1 MNSRYTMPA
10 DLDQQLQG
18 LGALLR
24 ELSPPIAPDEYQ
36 RSSLIDPSPA
46 DHAQDRSGELELA
59 DDRSRPV
66 APRRTVAIRAAASLV
81 AAAAVVG
88 CLVLLTRRDASS
100 TVSAPD
106 ADTGTTSQPAATID
120 QTDATGAF
128 VGAEDPPLF
137 SMPLDGWSVSYFDDT
152 TSARDRFV
160 AVNSVQGF
168 AGGSF
173 VVLPAN
179 SNGQVTSG
187 TDLKPQGIDGLVL
200 GTGDN
205 FRWFEWHV
213 GDQVLSAHARHI
225 SEADAL
231 ALVKSIVVGA
241 DGSLTVSAPPA
252 GMVVLPDS
260 QIGNLTRYV
269 EYHWTNADKS
279 KTIGITMQPG
289 GDLGVQGV
297 DQGGYQPTTFGG
309 RPAYLAS
316 GGMAVSLLDR
326 FWVWSISGEGYTTS
340 DEFLGDALAVTTTD
354 EATWRSELAGHAVL
368 PSERPAQVADILSDI
383 PLPTGFD
390 TARLIGSG
398 IAKVRYQLVA
408 EVTSAVWCAWVQ
420 KWDAALT
427 TGDTAGAADAATA
440 IASSKTWHS
449 LTEIA
454 SQGGWSEVIW
464 RDSQRVADGDRTLA
478 AEAASGGGEGC
489 NQS

>member
-1 MNSRYTMPA
+1 MPT
-10 DLDQQLQG
+10 DLDEQLQG
-18 LGALLR
+18 LGVLLR
-24 ELSPPIAPDEYQ
+24 ELSPPIAPSEYQ
-36 RSSLIDPSPA
+36 RSPLIDRPTA
-46 DHAQDRSGELELA
+46 DDAEQRPGELELA
-59 DDRSRPV
+59 ESRPRSV
-66 APRRTVAIRAAASLV
+66 TPRRTVAIRATASMV

-100 TVSAPD
+100 TVNAPE
-106 ADTGTTSQPAATID
+106 AETTTTSQPTGTVIGG
-120 QTDATGAF
+120 DATGAF
-128 VGAEDPPLF
+128 VGAEAPPLF

-152 TSARDRFV
+152 TTARDRFV

-173 VVLPAN
+173 VVLPAT

-187 TDLKPQGIDGLVL
+187 TDLQPQGIDGLVL

-205 FRWFEWHV
+205 FRWFEWHI

-225 SEADAL
+225 TEADAL
-231 ALVKSIVVGA
+231 ALVKSIVVGT
-241 DGSLTVSAPPA
+241 DGSVTVSAPPA

-260 QIGNLTRYV
+260 QMGNLTRYV

-316 GGMAVSLLDR
+316 GGMAVTLLDR
-326 FWVWSISGEGYTTS
+326 FWVWSIGGEGYTTS
-340 DEFLGDALAVTTTD
+340 DEFLADALAITKTD
-354 EATWRSELAGHAVL
+354 EATWRSELSGHAIL
-368 PSERPAQVADILSDI
+368 PSERPTQVADILSDI
-383 PLPTGFD
+383 PLPTDFD
-390 TARLIGSG
+390 TAHLTDSG

-427 TGDTAGAADAATA
+427 AGDTAVAADAAAA

-454 SQGGWSEVIW
+454 NQGGWSEVMW
-464 RDSQRVADGDRTLA
+464 RNAQRVADGDRTVA
-478 AEAASGGGEGC
+478 AEAASGEGC
-489 NQS
+489 DQA